1 MGYTHASTPRERMAW
16 VSYVLAHAGE
26 YGVVTA
32 LSRAARVSRQ
42 TLYAWA
48 ARGQAALEQA
58 FQPPEAT
65 SGGDARLERDILTL
79 LVEGHARVRG
89 IQRCL
94 GQVGGRAVSLGTI
107 SAVVG
112 EAERRALALV
122 ATLAPPD
129 ARAIALDEIYGRDRH
144 AAYLNI
150 VDVESGA
157 VWAAEGPV
165 SVDGETWI
173 LALWLA
179 QERGLRWQTTATD
192 GGTAMEQ
199 ALRTVDPHGRAQRD
213 VWHVLHQCGQVQGRL
228 DRRVS
233 DVEGRVAVVA
243 RQAARVTA
251 GQRPRGRHAC
261 VDVAAH
267 TTALTQARRTAD
279 DVRDLTM
286 ELHTLLEVVVCGQGD
301 ILESAGRQREAETL
315 LTLLAQVRDAAP
327 AAVQREVDRLHTTL
341 ERALPGLLAFA
352 PPLDGVQQEAR
363 AWGAS
368 RCPRWPGRGSAA
380 LSAAPTPRICA
391 PCCPRRG
398 VPWPPASLPRGRRPY
413 VRAAPS
419 RTGTASCAR
428 TWPSIAPSR
437 RACWP
442 CSLSGTT
449 TRSAHAASTRVR
461 VRCSAVACSTRRPIG
476 SRLWVIR
483 LARIARHRQQRR
495 TSSGRLNVS
504 TVKFV

>member
-16 VSYVLAHAGE
+16 VSYLLAHAGE

-65 SGGDARLERDILTL
+65 SVGDARLERDILTL
-79 LVEGHARVRG
+79 LVEGHASVRG

-150 VDVESGA
+150 VDVDSGA

-165 SVDGETWI
+165 SVDGETWT

-179 QERGLRWQTTATD
+179 QERGLRWQTTVTD

-233 DVEGRVAVVA
+233 DLEGRVAVVA

-279 DVRDLTM
+279 DVRYLTM

-301 ILESAGRQREAETL
+301 ILDSAGRQREAETL

-327 AAVQREVDRLHTTL
+327 AEVQREVDRLHTTL

-352 PPLDGVQQEAR
+352 APLDGVQQEAR
-363 AWGAS
+363 A
-368 RCPRWPGRGSAA
+368 RLGRVA
-380 LSAAPTPRICA
+380 LSTLAWTWQRRAILGPHAADLLALLPQAWRPVAARLFAAWEATVRASSAVENWHSVLRPHLAVHRTLPPGLLALLSVWHNHQVSPRGLHQGQSPLQRSGLLDAPTDWLTALGYPPRADSAPPPAAPH
-391 PCCPRRG
+391 
-398 VPWPPASLPRGRRPY
+398 VL
-413 VRAAPS
+413 RAA
-419 RTGTASCAR
+419 
-428 TWPSIAPSR
+428 
-437 RACWP
+437 
-442 CSLSGTT
+442 
-449 TRSAHAASTRVR
+449 
-461 VRCSAVACSTRRPIG
+461 
-476 SRLWVIR
+476 
-483 LARIARHRQQRR
+483 
-495 TSSGRLNVS
+495 
-504 TVKFV
+504 